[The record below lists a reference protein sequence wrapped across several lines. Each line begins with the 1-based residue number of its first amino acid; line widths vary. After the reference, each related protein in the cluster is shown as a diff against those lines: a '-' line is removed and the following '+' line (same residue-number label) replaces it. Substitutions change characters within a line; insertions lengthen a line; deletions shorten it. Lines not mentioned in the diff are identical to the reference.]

1 MTSPSEDYNLDVIDG
16 VFCMDCGMDFDEFG
30 NCDCVTAEFDSEDDS
45 WDDADSLIGI
55 GWGTDEDYGYYGD

>member
-1 MTSPSEDYNLDVIDG
+1 MTSPSEDYNLDVING

-30 NCDCVTAEFDSEDDS
+30 NCDCSFTDCEDDS